1 MHPIVQ
7 SCPEAVAFSYR
18 SMDRLILN
26 AYVPTLQ
33 TPAAMAV
40 FLREIQRKPI
50 LAGKV
55 FKELTDRFVRQI
67 DAFVRSHRIPVFKP
81 TGRVRPGEAA
91 QKLLKAAE
99 RANRWGVVALVVH
112 QESARV
118 FASYHAGGRATNFR
132 VKEDRRLVNH
142 YYFYIRD
149 RRYGEGFVRISS
161 YPPFQTRIW
170 MNAHGSIAATLR
182 RRRIA
187 FRADENCIVEVANPA
202 VLQEAADEFTAHLV
216 ERIARTWLGQVPS
229 PLTADEQ
236 RAGYGFRLSIYQAE
250 FSDNVIFHKTEVLN
264 RMYEHLLRD
273 HLHLGRLDM
282 VKVIFDRRI
291 PRTTSARFQTRILRQ
306 GVVSCLKVFH
316 KRSFVKQY
324 NKGGRVLRTEVC
336 VNDPNDFNVRKSL
349 VHLDYLGTVAQHTL
363 TRFSKAQAAVLSAAL
378 DRSTFERMIT
388 PSQSGGQ
395 RIAALRFGAPR
406 TMRVLEALG
415 CAGLTFEAF
424 SNRDLRHVL
433 IERLNVPADQ
443 AAPGRISYEL
453 RKMRGKG
460 LIRKVAGRNKYTLTD
475 LGYRVILSLTRL
487 FHRCLHPVLDG
498 LTDPNRTRL
507 THSAHP
513 IDRSVCRINTEFEKL
528 TYLCGLRQ
536 AG

>member
-1 MHPIVQ
+1 MHPIVEA
-7 SCPEAVAFSYR
+7 CPEAVAFSYR
-18 SMDRLILN
+18 SVDRLILN
-26 AYVPTLQ
+26 AYIPTLQ
-33 TPAAMAV
+33 TPAAMAI
-40 FLREIQRKPI
+40 FLREVRRQPI

-55 FKELTDRFVRQI
+55 FKELTDRFVHQI
-67 DAFVRSHRIPVFKP
+67 GVFARFHRVPIIPVK
-81 TGRVRPGEAA
+81 GQVRPGEVA
-91 QKLLKAAE
+91 QKLLKTAE
-99 RANRWGVVALVVH
+99 RANRWGIIAIVVH

-149 RRYGEGFVRISS
+149 RNYGEGFVRISS

-170 MNAHGSIAATLR
+170 MNAHGYIAAQLR
-182 RRRIA
+182 RRGIG
-187 FRADENCIVEVANPA
+187 FRADENCIVQTDNPA
-202 VLQEAADEFTAHLV
+202 ALQKAADAFNAKLV
-216 ERIARTWLGQVPS
+216 ERIARDWLSRVPS

-236 RAGYGFRLSIYQAE
+236 RAGYGFKLSIYQAE

-264 RMYEHLLRD
+264 RTYEHLLKD

-336 VNDPNDFNVRKSL
+336 VNDPTDFNVRKSL
-349 VHLDYLGTVAQHTL
+349 VHLDYLGTIAQHTL

-388 PSQSGGQ
+388 PSHSGGQ
-395 RIAALRFGAPR
+395 RVAALRFGAPW

-415 CAGLTFEAF
+415 CAGLTFAAF
-424 SNRDLRHVL
+424 SNRDLRRVL
-433 IERLNVPADQ
+433 IERLNVPAEK
-443 AAPGRISYEL
+443 APPSRISYEL
-453 RKMRGKG
+453 HKMRGKG
-460 LIRKVAGRNKYTLTD
+460 LIRKVPGRNKYALTD

-498 LTDPNRTRL
+498 LTDPDPTRL
-507 THSAHP
+507 THSSHP